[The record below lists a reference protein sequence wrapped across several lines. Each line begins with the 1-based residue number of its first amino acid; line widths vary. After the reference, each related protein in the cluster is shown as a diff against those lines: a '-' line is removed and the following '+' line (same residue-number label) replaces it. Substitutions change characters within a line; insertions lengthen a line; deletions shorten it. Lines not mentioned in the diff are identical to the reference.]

1 MPMQIA
7 ASLDLDEILDLQP
20 FGLRVVSFD
29 RNLRIAVT
37 EEVGHLV

>member
-20 FGLRVVSFD
+20 FGLRVVSID
-29 RNLRIAVT
+29 RDLQIAVT
-37 EEVGHLV
+37 EEAGHIM